1 MGILVT
7 LSLSKNKGIYRSQNI
22 FFFIM
27 WYVVDHVCPYEL
39 NLKRIGRKSLSR
51 AFKMSVGVLVGFS
64 FVALYIHSQGDEE
77 EERYSAQQ
85 RGARPHEQY
94 DKADRSALG
103 TDMRRENF
111 RGRE

>member
-1 MGILVT
+1 MHI
-7 LSLSKNKGIYRSQNI
+7 
-22 FFFIM
+22 
-27 WYVVDHVCPYEL
+27 H
-39 NLKRIGRKSLSR
+39 
-51 AFKMSVGVLVGFS
+51 
-64 FVALYIHSQGDEE
+64 IHSQGDEE

-85 RGARPHEQY
+85 RGARPHDQY